1 MTLNIDNETYNLEI
15 VKKSTTKNIY
25 IRVKD
30 DLTIYV
36 TCNTLT
42 SNKKIMSVVEENLD
56 SIRKMIKKVKEKIK
70 FNSEFY
76 FLGKKY
82 DIIYTEF
89 CDFKL
94 GENKV
99 FISKDFDYYEYPDG
113 YRIWD
118 FYVLNDYIYYIKYI
132 I

>member
-94 GENKV
+94 GDAKV
-99 FISKDFDYYEYPDG
+99 FIRK
-113 YRIWD
+113 R
-118 FYVLNDYIYYIKYI
+118 L
-132 I
+132 